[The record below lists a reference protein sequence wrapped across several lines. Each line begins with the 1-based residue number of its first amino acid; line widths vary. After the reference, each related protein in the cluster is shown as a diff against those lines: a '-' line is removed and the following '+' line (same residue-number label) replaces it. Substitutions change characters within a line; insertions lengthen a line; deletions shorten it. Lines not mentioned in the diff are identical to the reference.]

1 MHHRTHADGQKPL
14 RQGGESDNRT
24 DTVVATLW
32 LVFYVLAIGVA
43 ISSPAVTGAIDLA
56 AR

>member
-1 MHHRTHADGQKPL
+1 MRHRTHADRQKL
-14 RQGGESDNRT
+14 HRHSGEGNNRT
-24 DTVVATLW
+24 DTVVATVW

-43 ISSPAVTGAIDLA
+43 ISSPAITRAIDLA